1 MAYFPIVRRK
11 HQNTEPLNHRPLPT
25 FYMEDFSVIGF
36 QVNDCDQAM
45 QILDQHA
52 FTVRRMDGSRE
63 VDIETAARMQAVM
76 QVLKDNGLEC
86 EITDIAEGMY
96 QG

>member
-11 HQNTEPLNHRPLPT
+11 HQQTDPFNHRPLPT
-25 FYMEDFSVIGF
+25 FYMEDFSVLGF
-36 QVNDCDQAM
+36 QVSDCDRAV
-45 QILDQHA
+45 QILDRHA
-52 FTVRRMDGSRE
+52 FRVRQMEDSSE

-76 QVLKDNGLEC
+76 QLLKDNGLEC
-86 EITDIAEGMY
+86 EIADIAEGMY